1 MDYYI
6 AGDLLAPSS
15 EMHSQFREKLI
26 NIPGSGIC
34 FSFGPEQGQPT
45 RPLDRQRLGIPAN
58 AVVFISGANY
68 FKITPEVRQAWAT
81 IISRVPGS
89 VLVLYPFNPN
99 WSSRYDS
106 EPFVSDINKRFA
118 QLGLAEHRLKIL
130 DPLPGRADI
139 KQLLR
144 LADVYLDSYPYG
156 GATSL
161 IDTLEAG
168 LPPVVMSGDA
178 LRFRQ
183 AASMLQEMSV
193 PQVIADTEDSYME
206 LACKLGTDTGWRHQL
221 RNEIQIKMS
230 SHPAFLDSRA
240 YALKMARL
248 FQALHERKP

>member
-1 MDYYI
+1 M
-6 AGDLLAPSS
+6 
-15 EMHSQFREKLI
+15 
-26 NIPGSGIC
+26 
-34 FSFGPEQGQPT
+34 
-45 RPLDRQRLGIPAN
+45 DRQQLGIPAD

-106 EPFVSDINKRFA
+106 EPFVSDIKKRFA

-130 DPLPGRADI
+130 NPLPSRADI
-139 KQLLR
+139 KQLLG

-168 LPPVVMSGDA
+168 LPPVVTSGNA

-183 AASMLQEMSV
+183 AASMLREMSV
-193 PQVIADTEDSYME
+193 PQLIADTEDAYIE
-206 LACKLGTDTGWRHQL
+206 LACKLGTDSGLRHQL
-221 RNEIQIKMS
+221 CEEIQIKMRNR
-230 SHPAFLDSRA
+230 PAFLDSRA
-240 YALKMARL
+240 YALKMTHL
-248 FQALHERKP
+248 FQALHGRKL